1 VSTDPTAAR
10 AAHIVHER
18 ATEPALIL
26 ELLSAATARLD
37 RTAPGPQL
45 LVVVPDADAA
55 LSVARLAAELDSAR
69 GLLPVTSVR
78 RATRLLPAGPVALVG
93 ALNDLVELQRRAVL
107 KLDAV
112 AQVLVLDT
120 ERMDD
125 PADLA
130 LLDTLLAELPADASR
145 VVVAS
150 PVSEPLRDMMTR
162 HLHKA
167 RRMSAPVPTA
177 AALPS
182 LEVMVS
188 GHASR
193 PSALAQLLDDA
204 DPPSMVVVAER
215 AADRAAAEQ
224 LLGTLG
230 LGAPMAQVVGAGTV
244 PGHAALVVLWGV
256 PSSRVLSAVA
266 SAQPARVVAMV
277 GARERRALAAVAA
290 GAVLTPVVAGDA
302 GRQVRASDA
311 RVRGML
317 RDELAK
323 GLPLR
328 ELAALEPLFEQ
339 HDPAD
344 VAAVAVRLLD
354 RVQARLTSVMAA
366 PPVVVAAPAAAPAAE
381 SRPDRFSDARPT
393 RSGSGGPR
401 RDDRRDTRSGPREE
415 RRDSR
420 GPRDSA
426 RGPSRDGARGPS
438 RDSARGP
445 RDSAR
450 GPSRDGPGGE
460 RRGPPKGG
468 PRGDSRGPRDGP
480 KGFGKGRPPRGPEEG
495 GSKRDWQD
503 RGEKL
508 RNATRRRDP

>member
-1 VSTDPTAAR
+1 MSSDPTAAR
-10 AAHIVHER
+10 AAHILHER

-26 ELLSAATARLD
+26 DLLTAATARLD

-55 LSVARLAAELDSAR
+55 LAVARLAAELDSAR

-78 RATRLLPAGPVALVG
+78 RATRLMASAPVALVG
-93 ALNDLVELQRRAVL
+93 ALSDLVELQRRAVL
-107 KLDAV
+107 KVDAV
-112 AQVLVLDT
+112 AQVIVLDA
-120 ERMDD
+120 ERLDD
-125 PADLA
+125 AADLA
-130 LLDTLLAELPADASR
+130 LLDTLLAELPPEGSR

-150 PVSEPLRDMMTR
+150 PVSDALRDMTAR

-182 LEVMVS
+182 MDVLVS

-193 PSALAQLLDDA
+193 PAALAQLLDDA

-224 LLGTLG
+224 VLGTLG
-230 LGAPMAQVVGAGTV
+230 LTAPMAQVVGTGAV

-256 PSSRVLSAVA
+256 PSSRALSAVG

-290 GAVLTPVVAGDA
+290 GAVLSPVVGGDA

-311 RVRGML
+311 RIRGML

-354 RVQARLTSVMAA
+354 RLQARLTTAMAA
-366 PPVVVAAPAAAPAAE
+366 PAAVVVAAPPAAPAVDA
-381 SRPDRFSDARPT
+381 RPDRFSDARPM
-393 RSGSGGPR
+393 RGGKSGPR
-401 RDDRRDTRSGPREE
+401 RDGPRDGGRDERRSGPRDE

-420 GPRDSA
+420 GPRDGA
-426 RGPSRDGARGPS
+426 RDGARGPS
-438 RDSARGP
+438 RG
-445 RDSAR
+445 
-450 GPSRDGPGGE
+450 GPGGA

-495 GSKRDWQD
+495 GSRRDWQD

-508 RNATRRRDP
+508 RNATRRRDA